1 MNFLSYGE
9 YKERKENE
17 QSVREHVKASKID
30 ILSEKC
36 CLFMS
41 LLPTANGSVN
51 ITSSAKVGD
60 RWTWRRRA

>member
-9 YKERKENE
+9 YKEMKENE

-30 ILSEKC
+30 ILSEMC

-60 RWTWRRRA
+60 RWT